1 MTEILPE
8 DEAGSSP
15 GPSSEEALRSAKDL
29 ITFFLIAMKNSAL
42 YPEDHEMSQRAVANV
57 NTNLN
62 EFFKRHGNFK
72 FDVKRDQLLFGGQV
86 IYQGAPHIGDMAF
99 ILFRDGIEWLEFRE
113 GIELSEVAEF
123 FKLINLYREPPE
135 ESEGD
140 MVTALWESQ
149 LPHLSYAASNILVA
163 DEVLA
168 DFSLLRPTAE
178 GQVGIEKEEK
188 VVEQAVS
195 DTITESAVWELD
207 PEEISEI
214 REVVV
219 ENENRDSTQEMLDVL
234 MVIIREHVEEDDLED
249 ILKFLRTEFQ
259 DALSRVKF
267 REALTLLEGL
277 HEIDDSCKTHRP
289 WAIPILDRFF
299 TEVSGYKV
307 LNVLNQ
313 VWPVLEILDSHR
325 HLLRQ
330 VLLLLSPEAI
340 LALAPMSLEVSSVRI
355 QRELME
361 VIGSLASRDIS
372 PIERLMNHP
381 DENLVMKIVPVLKN
395 LKGDRPLEILL
406 SLVHH
411 SSGRVRKQAL
421 DTLTARDPLL
431 LKELFPLIE
440 DTSDSIRM
448 QMLKHLGQGRN
459 ELAEGLLLEYLE
471 QRQFRHSD
479 DQHLLACYRA
489 LGLCGSTRS
498 IPFLQG
504 ALLSHGW
511 IPRSKR
517 SIHRQGAAMA
527 LVALGLDEAQ
537 DLIDKASRSL
547 LPGVRMA
554 IRRAKEI
561 SG

>member
-1 MTEILPE
+1 MI
-8 DEAGSSP
+8 
-15 GPSSEEALRSAKDL
+15 
-29 ITFFLIAMKNSAL
+29 
-42 YPEDHEMSQRAVANV
+42 H
-57 NTNLN
+57 
-62 EFFKRHGNFK
+62 H
-72 FDVKRDQLLFGGQV
+72 
-86 IYQGAPHIGDMAF
+86 GAPHMGEMGF

-123 FKLINLYREPPE
+123 FRLLNQYREPPE

-149 LPHLSYAASNILVA
+149 LPHLSYAASNILVT
-163 DEVLA
+163 DEVLT
-168 DFSLLRPTAE
+168 DFSLLRPTAG
-178 GQVGIEKEEK
+178 GQVDIEKEEEL
-188 VVEQAVS
+188 VEQAVS
-195 DTITESAVWELD
+195 DTITENAVWELNS
-207 PEEISEI
+207 EEINEI
-214 REVVV
+214 REMVV
-219 ENENRDSTQEMLDVL
+219 EDENRESTQEMLDVL
-234 MVIIREHVEEDDLED
+234 MLIIMEHVEEDDLED

-259 DALSRVKF
+259 DALSRVEF
-267 REALTLLEGL
+267 REALTVLEGL
-277 HEIDDSCKTHRP
+277 HEIGESCKTHRP
-289 WAIPILDRFF
+289 WAIPVLERFF
-299 TEVSGYKV
+299 KEISGYKV
-307 LNVLNQ
+307 LGVLNQ
-313 VWPVLEILDSHR
+313 VWPVLDILDSHR
-325 HLLRQ
+325 QLLRQ

-395 LKGDRPLEILL
+395 LKGDRPLEMLL
-406 SLVHH
+406 SLIRH

-440 DTSDSIRM
+440 DTNDSIRM

-459 ELAEGLLLEYLE
+459 ELAEGLLLDYLE
-471 QRQFRHSD
+471 RREFRRSD

-498 IPFLQG
+498 IPFLQD

-511 IPRSKR
+511 IPRSKK

-537 DLIDKASRSL
+537 GLIDKASRSL